1 MESYK
6 KATYLIKENDNLVTV
21 KVKATEK
28 DSERQGQEGK
38 QQQHQPPNISPIKP
52 LTREQ
57 KKRGNPPASEAQSAD
72 APPGSDAKH
81 QAPPSSGDRDIDI
94 TGQSYI
100 Q

>member
-21 KVKATEK
+21 K
-28 DSERQGQEGK
+28 
-38 QQQHQPPNISPIKP
+38 PPNISPIKP

>member
-21 KVKATEK
+21 
-28 DSERQGQEGK
+28 
-38 QQQHQPPNISPIKP
+38 KP